1 MFLTNKIIAISSVIT
16 TCPDFSFHV
25 TVYYTFP
32 CTYKQINFSLFNAS
46 CPEDCDF
53 YLAVFILTSGKHV
66 YMARAYDIRGN
77 NNLSRV
83 TDSWW
88 KSPVR

>member
-66 YMARAYDIRGN
+66 HTCIW
-77 NNLSRV
+77 RV
-83 TDSWW
+83 LTIFAEITIFL
-88 KSPVR
+88 V